1 MATIPY
7 LNQPQEKL
15 KPLNAPGFRN
25 TATVENL
32 AKGEVELAKQ
42 FGVAADKLQ
51 DYVIA
56 KQNQLDLTRVQNASS
71 AWKEYEFQRRRYIL
85 NKHGSNA
92 EGALTSETETW
103 DRYRDK
109 VTPEEIGGKPDLFQD
124 ERNVGGILES
134 DFTENP
140 GYTPPT
146 PEDVKYRSN
155 LAKLKTRFDGIYE
168 KMDERQKIAIDE
180 IIKNRRPAYLHAIG
194 THEDNERIK
203 AMVKA
208 NEEGIKWA
216 ATEAINSTTPEE
228 RDKKIHEGETMIR
241 ANMKALGQDK
251 EAKDVNIQLQVFRS
265 SIHNGVIEDMLNRPD
280 NQTHHLEEADK
291 YFKEHKDELNLKTR
305 KALNNR
311 LYDHRVIVK
320 SNQLALEISQKPDEE
335 QFTALSGIKDDAI
348 REKTMSKLF
357 QLQGMSRRSK
367 AAQEKENINIVYEWL
382 QDNKGMKDGKPIDL
396 NAITAETGFVSA
408 LREKGDPK
416 RNWQTVQNAWKNL
429 DAGSKE
435 SLQKILKGLIEG
447 DQPVPE
453 NTDLQTADKVMRM
466 VTENKKEFLDTNL
479 AVKYYGQMK
488 PERISSFMTLQRTM
502 REEDAKGD
510 GENSVVSWT
519 QQITARMNKLG
530 WTGDDYAR
538 HRGRTQQ
545 RLMEKIIEHRVN
557 SNTDPAKRTNPTD
570 DEIKGFIKDI
580 VNVSYVTETNK
591 KYPIAPDEKTD
602 EFKNEKR
609 ITAFIQSKG
618 WTTKKDLKK
627 IGAFKEGIIKATD
640 KWMANHPRKNPD
652 EFDMAKIIR
661 TVGEDEVFV
670 EQGMLGLDWLDP
682 DDGILYSEAQVDPKK
697 YPEEKLYVVLDN
709 NEKVKL
715 SDLTAMPKEESRA
728 IGNWLENNGFPG
740 TYKNVAQRW
749 RELHPNARLEKAVF
763 RGKADPIPNPNG
775 TQTTTAEN
783 LEAAVMDAEGNDKT
797 LQDLRLGVGTKYGP
811 TAVAVFD
818 QLVKENRE

>member
-42 FGVAADKLQ
+42 FGVAADKVQ

-92 EGALTSETETW
+92 EGALTSETESW
-103 DRYRDK
+103 DRYKDK
-109 VTPEEIGGKPDLFQD
+109 VTPEEIGEIGGKPYLFQD

-134 DFTENP
+134 DIVET
-140 GYTPPT
+140 TA
-146 PEDVKYRSN
+146 EDAKYRSS
-155 LAKLKTRFDGIYE
+155 LAKLKTKFDGIYE
-168 KMDERQKIAIDE
+168 KMDERQKVAIDE

-228 RDKKIHEGETMIR
+228 RNKKIFEGETMIR

-251 EAKDVNIQLQVFRS
+251 EEKDVNIQLQVFRS

-280 NQTHHLEEADK
+280 NQTHHLDEADK
-291 YFKEHKDELNLKTR
+291 YFKKHKDEINLKTR
-305 KALNNR
+305 KTLNNK
-311 LYDHRVIVK
+311 LFAHKVVVE
-320 SNQLALEISQKPDEE
+320 SNRLALEIAQKPTEE
-335 QFTALSGIKDDAI
+335 QLQALSDIKDDDI
-348 REKTMSKLF
+348 RTATFTKHY
-357 QLQGMSRRSK
+357 QIQGLARRSK
-367 AAQEKENINIVYEWL
+367 VAQEKENTNKVYEWI
-382 QDNKGMKDGKPIDL
+382 QAKKGLDGTKPIDL
-396 NAITAETGFVSA
+396 NAITGSENLTI
-408 LREKGDPK
+408 
-416 RNWQTVQNAWKNL
+416 QTAWKSL

-466 VTENKKEFLDTNL
+466 VTENKAGFLDTNL
-479 AVKYYGQMK
+479 AVTYYGQMK

-570 DEIKGFIKDI
+570 DDIKGFIKDI

-609 ITAFIQSKG
+609 ITAFIQRKG
-618 WTTKKDLKK
+618 WKTKDKLAK
-627 IGAFKEGIIKATD
+627 IGAFKEGVIKATD
-640 KWMANHPRKNPD
+640 KWMANHPLKNPD

-670 EQGMLGLDWLDP
+670 EKEALGMDWLWKDK
-682 DDGILYSEAQVDPKK
+682 GILYSEAQADPKK
-697 YPEEKLYVVLDN
+697 YPADKLYTVLDN
-709 NEKVKL
+709 SEKVKL

-728 IGNWLENNGFPG
+728 IGNWLENNGFSR
-740 TYKNVAQRW
+740 THKNIAQRW

-763 RGKADPIPNPNG
+763 KGKADPIPNPNG

-811 TAVAVFD
+811 TALSIFD